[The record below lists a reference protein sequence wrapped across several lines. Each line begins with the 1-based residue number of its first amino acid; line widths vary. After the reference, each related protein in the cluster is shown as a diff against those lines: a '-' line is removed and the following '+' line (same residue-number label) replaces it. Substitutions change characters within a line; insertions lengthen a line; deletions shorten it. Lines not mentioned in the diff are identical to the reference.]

1 MRGFTKM
8 IRVIVL
14 LTIVLILYGCS
25 SQKKIEEVDAKYIE
39 KELTLSILTTN
50 DFLKNTVKTIAGD
63 KHVVES
69 IFSNNSYIENY
80 NFTEDTYSNISKQDI
95 FFYLGTEYEP
105 YTEKLS
111 SEIQRKNVSLVNTSR
126 GANLI
131 EDENNKINPYYFYSI
146 SNYRTILLNVKNS
159 IQESD
164 TKNRDF
170 YEDNFKECLKSIDE
184 INTQIKSL
192 EGNSKD
198 TIVITSETRF
208 EYFIKDLNIKK
219 LSFPNVFDSNNPKD
233 VEKVKKSLDEN
244 INGKKYIIYLYND
257 ENELKKFQGILNEK
271 NVKIIKYID
280 VLNNYTDN
288 MKKNLT
294 NLQNAMNLSEK

>member
-1 MRGFTKM
+1 M

-14 LTIVLILYGCS
+14 LTIVVILYGCN
-25 SQKKIEEVDAKYIE
+25 SQKKIEEVDVKYSE

-50 DFLKNTVKTIAGD
+50 DFLKNTVKTIVGD

-170 YEDNFKECLKSIDE
+170 YEDNFKECLKGIDE

-192 EGNSKD
+192 EENSKD
-198 TIVITSETRF
+198 TVLITSETRF
-208 EYFIKDLNIKK
+208 DYFIKDINIKK
-219 LSFPNVFDSNNPKD
+219 LSLPNIFDSNNPKD